1 MVNLDELHSLTD
13 EQLRDIEREIRTIY
27 KERLELSRAELEKKY
42 VGKCFFDGN
51 SMSYHRVLSVTEGS
65 ASQLNVLTYQ
75 LPDSEGNIDLND
87 LYLGND
93 ELVVNWIANLKE
105 ISNDEYKQTL
115 LDFIKSILYVN
126 YSILLSKGQTLHTI
140 ISWLNK
146 TKNIFFVYY

>member
-13 EQLRDIEREIRTIY
+13 EQLRDIEHEIRVIY
-27 KERLELSRAELEKKY
+27 KERLELSRAELEREY
-42 VGKCFFDGN
+42 VGKCFFDEN
-51 SMSYHRVLSVTEGS
+51 SRSYHRVLNVSEGS

-115 LDFIKSILYVN
+115 LDFIKSIL
-126 YSILLSKGQTLHTI
+126 
-140 ISWLNK
+140 
-146 TKNIFFVYY
+146 